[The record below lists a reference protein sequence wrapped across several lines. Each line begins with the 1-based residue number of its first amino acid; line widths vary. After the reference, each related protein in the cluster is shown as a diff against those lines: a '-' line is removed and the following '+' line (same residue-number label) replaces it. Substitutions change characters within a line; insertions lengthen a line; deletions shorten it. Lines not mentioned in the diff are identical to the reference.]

1 MIMKKVLL
9 MMVAALFAVSA
20 YAEKYHVNGELTKI
34 KIVTQDMK
42 NVDAFVVDADNPY
55 HSVVNGVLMNKEKTT
70 LWRYPSGRKKVS
82 KYRIP
87 ASVEVVFEFAFMN
100 AKIDTL
106 VITSGLKNISE
117 RAFLFADIKHFV
129 VERNPTFY
137 VKDDA
142 LYKHGR
148 NNKGEPKDFYF
159 GCRGQRPQIVLA
171 KDVTRDII
179 SYYLNSD
186 GRSYSYIYRD
196 NKPSVVIFVS
206 HWNLEFAYM
215 MGAFCRKYKN
225 LNTYMS
231 VVDQEDDEE
240 MVELSSCFGL
250 HAVPVVL
257 VMNGP
262 VDGEPTYFY
271 RHFGGGEKDIE
282 TIKDRIEF
290 MLYKARKL

>member
-1 MIMKKVLL
+1 MIMKKVLF

-20 YAEKYHVNGELTKI
+20 YAEKYHVNGELTN
-34 KIVTQDMK
+34 KIVALDMR

-70 LWRYPSGRKKVS
+70 LLRYPSGRKKVP

-87 ASVEVVFEFAFMN
+87 ASFQN

-106 VITSGLKNISE
+106 VITSGLKHISE

-159 GCRGQRPQIVLA
+159 GSRGQRPQIVLA

-186 GRSYSYIYRD
+186 GRSYS
-196 NKPSVVIFVS
+196 
-206 HWNLEFAYM
+206 
-215 MGAFCRKYKN
+215 
-225 LNTYMS
+225 
-231 VVDQEDDEE
+231 
-240 MVELSSCFGL
+240 
-250 HAVPVVL
+250 
-257 VMNGP
+257 
-262 VDGEPTYFY
+262 
-271 RHFGGGEKDIE
+271 
-282 TIKDRIEF
+282 
-290 MLYKARKL
+290 